1 MATSQIVSG
10 TGKPAEDAVLDG
22 IVYPTEAWGVR
33 GVDGLP
39 SQANAAARVDTAKG
53 PAARLFAFGYDA
65 WLLQSFQET
74 RSAENERRLQ
84 IEKSIRQKFH
94 AELFSRFAALGLEAD
109 EVVSRKPGWI
119 RNNDRL
125 RKQNVAHE
133 AADCNMMLSVFMESY
148 AHISPDDAL
157 REKMALKLG
166 CKTEDLDKVLGVQQG

>member
-1 MATSQIVSG
+1 M
-10 TGKPAEDAVLDG
+10 
-22 IVYPTEAWGVR
+22 
-33 GVDGLP
+33 
-39 SQANAAARVDTAKG
+39 DTKWIKAY
-53 PAARLFAFGYDA
+53 YDA
-65 WLLQSFQET
+65 RGLQWADQKSALLFFLSEVGEL
-74 RSAENERRLQ
+74 AEAYAEVEEAGLTNEE
-84 IEKSIRQKFH
+84 I
-94 AELFSRFAALGLEAD
+94 ELFSRFASLGLAAD

-148 AHISPDDAL
+148 AHLSPDDAL